1 MEANPNVITP
11 EVLAQ
16 GLSFSHYMDQVR
28 EAVAQNR
35 TTGLEQSRL
44 LTDVTKNNVAI
55 MERTYQTPLLPEL
68 VHLVQSLPT
77 PMIWLIITEG
87 WCGDAA
93 QNVPILAAIAEKSS
107 HITFLTI
114 LRSEHPAVMDAYLT
128 NGGKSIPKLIC
139 LDARTL
145 QPLGSWGPRPQALQE
160 AILPLKKSNLHILET
175 IRLAQEISDADQ
187 GQSLQKELLTFIPA
201 WVQAAQSL

>member
-16 GLSFSHYMDQVR
+16 GLSFSQYMDQVR
-28 EAVAQNR
+28 EAVAQHR

-44 LTDVTKNNVAI
+44 LTDVTKNNVPI

-68 VHLVQSLPT
+68 VDLIQHLPV
-77 PMIWLIITEG
+77 PMVWLVLTEG

-93 QNVPILAAIAEKSS
+93 QNVPILASLAEKSTQ
-107 HITFLTI
+107 ITFLTI

-175 IRLAQEISDADQ
+175 IRQAQQISDADK
-187 GQSLQKELLTFIPA
+187 GQSLQKELLTLIPA
-201 WVQAAQSL
+201 WVQAAQKD

>member
-11 EVLAQ
+11 EVVAQ
-16 GLSFSHYMDQVR
+16 GLSFSQYMDQVR

-68 VHLVQSLPT
+68 VDLVQNLST
-77 PMIWLIITEG
+77 PLIWLVLTEG

-93 QNVPILAAIAEKSS
+93 QNVPILASIAEKSS
-107 HITFLTI
+107 QITFKTI
-114 LRSEHPAVMDAYLT
+114 LRSEHPQVMDAHLT

-160 AILPLKKSNLHILET
+160 AILPLKKSNLHVLET
-175 IRLAQEISDADQ
+175 IRRAHQISDEDQ
-187 GQSLQKELLTFIPA
+187 GQSLQKELLTYIPA
-201 WVQAAQSL
+201 WVQATQSL

>member
-11 EVLAQ
+11 EVVAQ
-16 GLSFSHYMDQVR
+16 GLSFSQYMDQVR

-44 LTDVTKNNVAI
+44 LADVTKNNVPI

-68 VHLVQSLPT
+68 VNLVQNLPT
-77 PMIWLIITEG
+77 SMIWLVLTEG

-93 QNVPILAAIAEKSS
+93 QNVPILASIAEHSPN
-107 HITFLTI
+107 ITFKTI
-114 LRSEHPAVMDAYLT
+114 LRSEHPEVMDAYLT

-145 QPLGSWGPRPQALQE
+145 QPLGSWGPRPQVLQE
-160 AILPLKKSNLHILET
+160 AILPLKKSDLHILET

-187 GQSLQKELLTFIPA
+187 GHSLQKELLTFIPA

>member
-1 MEANPNVITP
+1 MEANPRVITP

-16 GLSFSHYMDQVR
+16 GLSFSQYMDQVR
-28 EAVAQNR
+28 QAVAQNR

-44 LTDVTKNNVAI
+44 LTEVTKNNVPI
-55 MERTYQTPLLPEL
+55 MERTYQAPLLPEL
-68 VHLVQSLPT
+68 LSLVQNLPA
-77 PMIWLIITEG
+77 PLIWLVLTEG

-93 QNVPILAAIAEKSS
+93 HNVPILASIAEQSPQ
-107 HITFLTI
+107 ITFLTI

-145 QPLGSWGPRPQALQE
+145 QPLGSWGPRPQVLQE
-160 AILPLKKSNLHILET
+160 AILPLKKSNLHVLET
-175 IRLAQEISDADQ
+175 IRLAHQISNADH

-201 WVQAAQSL
+201 WVQSAQAL